1 MSSDTPHKIT
11 ESRRDEMDC
20 DVENKENNIAKV
32 QKFIKMDMDVVEDQ
46 TVFSVLINLQWK
58 PF

>member
-1 MSSDTPHKIT
+1 
-11 ESRRDEMDC
+11 MDC

-46 TVFSVLINLQWK
+46 TVLSVLINLQWK

>member
-1 MSSDTPHKIT
+1 
-11 ESRRDEMDC
+11 MDC
-20 DVENKENNIAKV
+20 DVENKEINIAKV